1 MDDNKILFVDLDGT
15 LIKEDLSY
23 LALIDYLKRHPFKLF
38 FYLFSFLF
46 KGKPYLKE
54 KISKLP
60 SFGSSA
66 IIYFALP
73 NKINVER
80 KVATDVI

>member
-1 MDDNKILFVDLDGT
+1 MIIRRDKKITT
-15 LIKEDLSY
+15 LINLISLS
-23 LALIDYLKRHPFKLF
+23 
-38 FYLFSFLF
+38 
-46 KGKPYLKE
+46 LKE